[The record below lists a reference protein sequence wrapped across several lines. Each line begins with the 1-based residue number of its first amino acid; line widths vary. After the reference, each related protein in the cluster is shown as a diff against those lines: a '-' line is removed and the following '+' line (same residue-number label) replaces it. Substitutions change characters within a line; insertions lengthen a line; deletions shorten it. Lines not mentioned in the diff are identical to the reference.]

1 MRAVA
6 GTVALATV
14 LISCST
20 LPPPHLT
27 MARLEELHSAVDSGR
42 ELPRPRLPSTADTNA
57 AAAYYQFAQPL
68 VRFGAKLDTAEMA
81 LYWASRLDPAWPDPI
96 YARAMVLVRALQHD
110 AFQTWLKTRSIKAT
124 SHVGLSPRQVQ
135 LVDSLTRM
143 AWARNPFL
151 FTGLEFP
158 LVDPRRLGDPVQ
170 RGSLAYAAREF
181 ARAESLFAVALR
193 KHPEDVGVRIDRAR
207 ALFFLGRYDS
217 TVAELEAA
225 RDSVRRRA
233 EAHISPVV
241 ISGEMFEYAIGIVR
255 VQQDDYRAAR
265 AAFERALTAN
275 LGFYWA
281 HARLAGAAL
290 ALGDTT
296 MALAELDQ
304 AVQLE
309 DHDPVLR
316 LYNGAVLRSAGRLD
330 EAGVQLRKAIELD
343 PYYAAPYFWLA
354 AVYAAQG
361 KVQGAIEQY
370 RLFNSHAAQADSNRV
385 GADRALAA
393 LGAPPPPPAAVDS
406 GRVPR
411 HF

>member
-1 MRAVA
+1 MRVGA
-6 GTVALATV
+6 GVLALATV
-14 LISCST
+14 FVSCST
-20 LPPPHLT
+20 APPPHLT

-57 AAAYYQFAQPL
+57 AAAYYQFAEPL

-96 YARAMVLVRALQHD
+96 YARGMVLLRALQQD

-124 SHVGLSPRQVQ
+124 RHVGLSPRQVQ
-135 LVDSLTRM
+135 LVDSLMRI

-151 FTGLEFP
+151 YTGLEFP
-158 LVDPRRLGDPVQ
+158 QVDPRRLGDPVQ
-170 RGSLAYAAREF
+170 RGSLAYARREF
-181 ARAESLFAVALR
+181 TRAESLFAVALR

-217 TVAELEAA
+217 TVAELEVA
-225 RDSVRRRA
+225 RDSVRGRA
-233 EAHISPVV
+233 EARISPVM
-241 ISGEMFEYAIGIVR
+241 ISGEMFEYAIGIAR
-255 VQQDDYRAAR
+255 VQQDDFPAAR

-296 MALAELDQ
+296 TALAELDL

-316 LYNGAVLRSAGRLD
+316 LYHGAVLRSAGRLD

-370 RLFNSHAAQADSNRV
+370 RLFSAHAAQADSNRV
-385 GADRALAA
+385 RADRALAA
-393 LGAPPPPPAAVDS
+393 LGAAPPGPAVVDS

-411 HF
+411 HC